1 MADQMIFKRFE
12 IKYMIDEAVFEKLM
26 EVMDGYMIADEHGR
40 STVCSL
46 YYDTPKHLLIRR
58 SLEHP
63 VYKEKLRLRSYGV
76 AKPSDTVFV
85 ELKKKFC
92 SVVYKR
98 RIAMTHD
105 KALSYLAGNGQIA
118 ESQIAESQITDSQI
132 ASEINYALKIYEN
145 LAPAV
150 LLSYEREAFY
160 ARNNHEFRVT
170 FDRNILWR
178 DYDLSLDKGIF
189 GTPILEDQKV
199 LMEVKTDG
207 AIPGWMVD
215 FLTANK
221 LYKTSFSKYGTAYR
235 AICDRVNNRSTK
247 PAYGCDESA
256 AVAGSDVYGDEPIAV
271 AGSEVYSDGRIAVA
285 GSEVYSDEPI
295 AVADSEVY
303 SDGRVDIAGN

>member
-63 VYKEKLRLRSYGV
+63 VYKEKLRLRSYGL

-105 KALSYLAGNGQIA
+105 KAISYLAGNGQIA
-118 ESQIAESQITDSQI
+118 DSQI
-132 ASEINYALKIYEN
+132 ANEINYALKIYEN

-235 AICDRVNNRSTK
+235 AICDRVNNRSAK
-247 PAYGCDESA
+247 PAYGCDELYGDESA
-256 AVAGSDVYGDEPIAV
+256 AVEGSDVYGDEPIAV
-271 AGSEVYSDGRIAVA
+271 EGSDVYSDGRIAVA
-285 GSEVYSDEPI
+285 G
-295 AVADSEVY
+295 
-303 SDGRVDIAGN
+303 N

>member
-63 VYKEKLRLRSYGV
+63 IYKEKLRLRSYGV

-98 RIAMTHD
+98 RIAMTYD

-118 ESQIAESQITDSQI
+118 GSQVADSKIAGSKIAGSQVAESQIAGSQITDSQI

-178 DYDLSLDKGIF
+178 DYDLSLDKGIY
-189 GTPILEDQKV
+189 GTPILADQKV

-207 AIPGWMVD
+207 AIPRWMAD

-235 AICDRVNNRSTK
+235 AIYDRANNKSTK
-247 PAYGCDESA
+247 PVHDCDWL
-256 AVAGSDVYGDEPIAV
+256 YGDEIA
-271 AGSEVYSDGRIAVA
+271 AV
-285 GSEVYSDEPI
+285 V
-295 AVADSEVY
+295 
-303 SDGRVDIAGN
+303 GN

>member
-12 IKYMIDEAVFEKLM
+12 IKYMIDETVFEKLM

-98 RIAMTHD
+98 RIAMTYD
-105 KALSYLAGNGQIA
+105 KALSYLAGNGQIDESQIDESQIT

-178 DYDLSLDKGIF
+178 DYDLSLDKGIY

-235 AICDRVNNRSTK
+235 AICDRVNNKSTK
-247 PAYGCDESA
+247 PAYGCDKLYGDESV
-256 AVAGSDVYGDEPIAV
+256 AVPGSDVYGDELIAV
-271 AGSEVYSDGRIAVA
+271 AG
-285 GSEVYSDEPI
+285 
-295 AVADSEVY
+295 
-303 SDGRVDIAGN
+303 N

>member
-26 EVMDGYMIADEHGR
+26 QVMDGYMIADEHGR

-98 RIAMTHD
+98 RIAMTYD
-105 KALSYLAGNGQIA
+105 RALSYLAGNGQIA
-118 ESQIAESQITDSQI
+118 DSKIAESQIAGSQIAESQITDLQITDLQI
-132 ASEINYALKIYEN
+132 ASEINYALINYALKIYEN

-178 DYDLSLDKGIF
+178 DYDLSLDKGIY
-189 GTPILEDQKV
+189 GTPILADQKV

-207 AIPGWMVD
+207 AIPGWMAD

-235 AICDRVNNRSTK
+235 AIYDRTNNKSTK
-247 PAYGCDESA
+247 PVHDCDWL
-256 AVAGSDVYGDEPIAV
+256 YGDEIA
-271 AGSEVYSDGRIAVA
+271 AV
-285 GSEVYSDEPI
+285 V
-295 AVADSEVY
+295 
-303 SDGRVDIAGN
+303 GN

>member
-12 IKYMIDEAVFEKLM
+12 IKYMIDETVFEKLM

-98 RIAMTHD
+98 RIAMTYD
-105 KALSYLAGNGQIA
+105 KALSYLAGNGQID
-118 ESQIAESQITDSQI
+118 ESQIDESQITDSQTVDSQIADSQI

-178 DYDLSLDKGIF
+178 DYDLSLAKGIY
-189 GTPILEDQKV
+189 GTPILADQKV

-235 AICDRVNNRSTK
+235 AICDRVNNRSAK
-247 PAYGCDESA
+247 PAYGCDEL
-256 AVAGSDVYGDEPIAV
+256 YGDESAAV

-285 GSEVYSDEPI
+285 G
-295 AVADSEVY
+295 
-303 SDGRVDIAGN
+303 N

>member
-63 VYKEKLRLRSYGV
+63 VYKEKLRLRSYGL

-105 KALSYLAGNGQIA
+105 KAISYLAGNGQIA
-118 ESQIAESQITDSQI
+118 DSQI
-132 ASEINYALKIYEN
+132 ANEINYALKIYEN

-189 GTPILEDQKV
+189 GIPILEDQKV

-207 AIPGWMVD
+207 VIPGWMVD

-235 AICDRVNNRSTK
+235 AICDRVNNRSAK
-247 PAYGCDESA
+247 PAYGCDELYGDESA
-256 AVAGSDVYGDEPIAV
+256 AVEGSDVYGDEPIAV
-271 AGSEVYSDGRIAVA
+271 AGSDVYSDGRIAVA
-285 GSEVYSDEPI
+285 G
-295 AVADSEVY
+295 
-303 SDGRVDIAGN
+303 N

>member
-63 VYKEKLRLRSYGV
+63 VYKEKLRLRSYGL

-105 KALSYLAGNGQIA
+105 KAISYLAGNGQIA
-118 ESQIAESQITDSQI
+118 DSQI
-132 ASEINYALKIYEN
+132 ANEINYALKIYEN

-189 GTPILEDQKV
+189 GTPILEEQKV

-235 AICDRVNNRSTK
+235 AIYDRVNNRSAK
-247 PAYGCDESA
+247 PAYGCDELYGDESV
-256 AVAGSDVYGDEPIAV
+256 AVEGSDVYGDEPIAV

-285 GSEVYSDEPI
+285 G
-295 AVADSEVY
+295 
-303 SDGRVDIAGN
+303 N

>member
-63 VYKEKLRLRSYGV
+63 IYKEKLRLRSYGV

-98 RIAMTHD
+98 RIAMTYD
-105 KALSYLAGNGQIA
+105 KVLSYLAGNGQIA
-118 ESQIAESQITDSQI
+118 ESQITDSQIADSQI
-132 ASEINYALKIYEN
+132 ASEINYALKMYEN

-178 DYDLSLDKGIF
+178 DYDLSLDKGIY

-215 FLTANK
+215 FLTQNK

-235 AICDRVNNRSTK
+235 AIYDRANNKSTK
-247 PAYGCDESA
+247 LAYGCDEL
-256 AVAGSDVYGDEPIAV
+256 YGDEPIAV
-271 AGSEVYSDGRIAVA
+271 AGSEVYGDEPISVA
-285 GSEVYSDEPI
+285 GSD
-295 AVADSEVY
+295 VY
-303 SDGRVDIAGN
+303 SDGRVAMAGN

>member
-12 IKYMIDEAVFEKLM
+12 IKYMIDEAIFEKLM
-26 EVMDGYMIADEHGR
+26 QVMDGYMIADEHGR

-63 VYKEKLRLRSYGV
+63 IYKEKLRLRSYGV
-76 AKPSDTVFV
+76 AKSSDTVFV

-98 RIAMTHD
+98 RIAMTYD

-118 ESQIAESQITDSQI
+118 DSQVADSKIAGSKIAGSKIAGSQVAESQIAGSQITDSQI

-178 DYDLSLDKGIF
+178 DYDLSLDKGIY
-189 GTPILEDQKV
+189 GTPILADQKV

-215 FLTANK
+215 FLTQNK

-235 AICDRVNNRSTK
+235 AIYDRANQKSTK
-247 PAYGCDESA
+247 PAYGCDWLYGDEIA
-256 AVAGSDVYGDEPIAV
+256 AVAG
-271 AGSEVYSDGRIAVA
+271 
-285 GSEVYSDEPI
+285 
-295 AVADSEVY
+295 
-303 SDGRVDIAGN
+303 N

>member
-63 VYKEKLRLRSYGV
+63 IYKEKLRLRSYGV

-98 RIAMTHD
+98 RIAMTHE
-105 KALSYLAGNGQIA
+105 KALLYLAGKGQIA
-118 ESQIAESQITDSQI
+118 GSKIAGSQVADSQVAGSQVADSQI
-132 ASEINYALKIYEN
+132 ANEINYALKIYEN

-150 LLSYEREAFY
+150 LLSYEREAFC

-178 DYDLSLDKGIF
+178 DYDLSLDKGIY
-189 GTPILEDQKV
+189 GTPILADQKV

-207 AIPGWMVD
+207 AIPRWMAD

-235 AICDRVNNRSTK
+235 AIYDRANNKSTK
-247 PAYGCDESA
+247 PVHDCDWL
-256 AVAGSDVYGDEPIAV
+256 YGDEIA
-271 AGSEVYSDGRIAVA
+271 AV
-285 GSEVYSDEPI
+285 V
-295 AVADSEVY
+295 
-303 SDGRVDIAGN
+303 GN

>member
-12 IKYMIDEAVFEKLM
+12 IKYMIDETVFEKLM

-118 ESQIAESQITDSQI
+118 DSQI
-132 ASEINYALKIYEN
+132 ANEINYALKIYEN

-178 DYDLSLDKGIF
+178 DYDLSLDKGIY
-189 GTPILEDQKV
+189 GTPILENQKV

-215 FLTANK
+215 FLTENK

-235 AICDRVNNRSTK
+235 AICDRVNNKSTK
-247 PAYGCDESA
+247 PAYGCDELYGDEPA
-256 AVAGSDVYGDEPIAV
+256 AVAGSDVYGDEPISV
-271 AGSEVYSDGRIAVA
+271 AGSD
-285 GSEVYSDEPI
+285 
-295 AVADSEVY
+295 VY
-303 SDGRVDIAGN
+303 SDGRVAMAGN

>member
-12 IKYMIDEAVFEKLM
+12 IKYMIDETVVEKLM
-26 EVMDGYMIADEHGR
+26 EVMDGSMIADEHGR

-98 RIAMTHD
+98 RIAMTYD
-105 KALSYLAGNGQIA
+105 KALSYLAGNGQIDESQIA
-118 ESQIAESQITDSQI
+118 ESQITESQIAESQIAESQITESQIAESQITDSQI

-160 ARNNHEFRVT
+160 AKNNHEFRVT

-235 AICDRVNNRSTK
+235 AICDRVNNKSTK
-247 PAYGCDESA
+247 SAYGCDWIYGDEIA
-256 AVAGSDVYGDEPIAV
+256 AVAG
-271 AGSEVYSDGRIAVA
+271 
-285 GSEVYSDEPI
+285 
-295 AVADSEVY
+295 
-303 SDGRVDIAGN
+303 N

>member
-26 EVMDGYMIADEHGR
+26 QVMDGYMIADEHGR

-63 VYKEKLRLRSYGV
+63 IYKEKLRLRSYGV
-76 AKPSDTVFV
+76 AEPSDTVFV

-98 RIAMTHD
+98 RIAMTYD

-118 ESQIAESQITDSQI
+118 GSQVADSKIAGSKIAGSQVAESQIAGSQITDSQI

-178 DYDLSLDKGIF
+178 DYDLSLDKGIY
-189 GTPILEDQKV
+189 GTPILADQKV

-207 AIPGWMVD
+207 AIPGWMAD

-235 AICDRVNNRSTK
+235 AIYDRTNNKSTK
-247 PAYGCDESA
+247 PVHDCDWL
-256 AVAGSDVYGDEPIAV
+256 YGDEIA
-271 AGSEVYSDGRIAVA
+271 AV
-285 GSEVYSDEPI
+285 V
-295 AVADSEVY
+295 
-303 SDGRVDIAGN
+303 GN

>member
-98 RIAMTHD
+98 RIAMTYD
-105 KALSYLAGNGQIA
+105 RALSYLAGDGQIADSQIDDSQMA
-118 ESQIAESQITDSQI
+118 ESQIAESQIADSQIAESQI

-178 DYDLSLDKGIF
+178 DYDLSLDKGIY

-235 AICDRVNNRSTK
+235 AIYDRANQKNTK
-247 PAYGCDESA
+247 PVHDCDWIYGDEIA
-256 AVAGSDVYGDEPIAV
+256 AVAG
-271 AGSEVYSDGRIAVA
+271 
-285 GSEVYSDEPI
+285 
-295 AVADSEVY
+295 
-303 SDGRVDIAGN
+303 N

>member
-12 IKYMIDEAVFEKLM
+12 IKYMIDETVFEKLM

-63 VYKEKLRLRSYGV
+63 VYKEKLRLRSYGL

-98 RIAMTHD
+98 RIAMTYD
-105 KALSYLAGNGQIA
+105 KALSYLAGNGQIDESQIT

-178 DYDLSLDKGIF
+178 DYDLSLDKGIY

-235 AICDRVNNRSTK
+235 AICDRANQKNTK
-247 PAYGCDESA
+247 PVHDCDWIYGDEIA
-256 AVAGSDVYGDEPIAV
+256 AVAG
-271 AGSEVYSDGRIAVA
+271 
-285 GSEVYSDEPI
+285 
-295 AVADSEVY
+295 
-303 SDGRVDIAGN
+303 N

>member
-63 VYKEKLRLRSYGV
+63 IYKEKLRLRSYGV
-76 AKPSDTVFV
+76 AESSDTVFV

-98 RIAMTHD
+98 RIAMKYD

-118 ESQIAESQITDSQI
+118 GSQVADSKIAGSQIAESQITDSQI

-178 DYDLSLDKGIF
+178 DYDLSLDKGIY
-189 GTPILEDQKV
+189 GTPILADPKV

-207 AIPGWMVD
+207 AIPGWMAD

-235 AICDRVNNRSTK
+235 AIYDRANNKSTK
-247 PAYGCDESA
+247 PVHDCDWL
-256 AVAGSDVYGDEPIAV
+256 YGDEIA
-271 AGSEVYSDGRIAVA
+271 AV
-285 GSEVYSDEPI
+285 V
-295 AVADSEVY
+295 
-303 SDGRVDIAGN
+303 GN

>member
-63 VYKEKLRLRSYGV
+63 IYKEKLRLRSYGV
-76 AKPSDTVFV
+76 AEPSDTVFV

-98 RIAMTHD
+98 RIAMKYD
-105 KALSYLAGNGQIA
+105 KALSYLAGNGQVADSKIA
-118 ESQIAESQITDSQI
+118 GSKIADSKIVGSQIAESQITDSQI

-178 DYDLSLDKGIF
+178 DYDLSLDKGIY
-189 GTPILEDQKV
+189 GTPILADPKV

-215 FLTANK
+215 FLTQNK

-235 AICDRVNNRSTK
+235 AIYDRANQKSNKPVHDCDWL
-247 PAYGCDESA
+247 
-256 AVAGSDVYGDEPIAV
+256 YGDEPVAV
-271 AGSEVYSDGRIAVA
+271 V
-285 GSEVYSDEPI
+285 
-295 AVADSEVY
+295 
-303 SDGRVDIAGN
+303 GN

>member
-118 ESQIAESQITDSQI
+118 ESQMADSQIADSQIADSQTVDSQITDSQI

-178 DYDLSLDKGIF
+178 DYDLSLDKGIY

-199 LMEVKTDG
+199 LMEIKTDG

-235 AICDRVNNRSTK
+235 AIYDRANQKSTK
-247 PAYGCDESA
+247 PVHDCDWI
-256 AVAGSDVYGDEPIAV
+256 YGDEPVAV
-271 AGSEVYSDGRIAVA
+271 AG
-285 GSEVYSDEPI
+285 
-295 AVADSEVY
+295 
-303 SDGRVDIAGN
+303 N

>member
-26 EVMDGYMIADEHGR
+26 QVMDGYMIADEHGR

-63 VYKEKLRLRSYGV
+63 IYKEKLRLRSYGV
-76 AKPSDTVFV
+76 AESSDTVFV

-98 RIAMTHD
+98 RIAMTYD

-118 ESQIAESQITDSQI
+118 GSQVADSQVADSQI
-132 ASEINYALKIYEN
+132 ANEINYALKIYEN

-178 DYDLSLDKGIF
+178 DYDLSLDKGIY
-189 GTPILEDQKV
+189 GTPILADQKV

-207 AIPGWMVD
+207 AIPGWMAD

-235 AICDRVNNRSTK
+235 AIYDRANNKSTK
-247 PAYGCDESA
+247 PVHDCDWL
-256 AVAGSDVYGDEPIAV
+256 YGDEIVAV
-271 AGSEVYSDGRIAVA
+271 V
-285 GSEVYSDEPI
+285 
-295 AVADSEVY
+295 
-303 SDGRVDIAGN
+303 GN

>member
-12 IKYMIDEAVFEKLM
+12 IKYMIDETVFEKLM

-63 VYKEKLRLRSYGV
+63 IYKEKLRIRSYGV
-76 AKPSDTVFV
+76 AEPSDTVFV

-98 RIAMTHD
+98 RIAMTYD

-118 ESQIAESQITDSQI
+118 GSQVADSKIAGSKIAGSQVADSQVADSQGADSQI
-132 ASEINYALKIYEN
+132 ANEINYALKIYEN

-178 DYDLSLDKGIF
+178 DYDLSLDKGIY

-215 FLTANK
+215 FLTQNK

-235 AICDRVNNRSTK
+235 AIYDRANQKSTK
-247 PAYGCDESA
+247 PAYGCDWL
-256 AVAGSDVYGDEPIAV
+256 YGDEPVAV
-271 AGSEVYSDGRIAVA
+271 V
-285 GSEVYSDEPI
+285 
-295 AVADSEVY
+295 
-303 SDGRVDIAGN
+303 GN

>member
-1 MADQMIFKRFE
+1 MNGNQEVFRRIEK
-12 IKYMIDEAVFEKLM
+12 KYIVDEPTYEKLIKKL
-26 EVMDGYMIADEHGR
+26 EGHFVKDRYYR
-40 STVCSL
+40 STICNI
-46 YYDTPKHLLIRR
+46 YYDTPSHQLVRNSIEK
-58 SLEHP
+58 P
-63 VYKEKLRLRSYGV
+63 VYKEKLRVRSYGV
-76 AKPSDTVFV
+76 PDDEDTVFV

-98 RIAMTHD
+98 RIAMTYD

-118 ESQIAESQITDSQI
+118 ESQITDSQIADSQI
-132 ASEINYALKIYEN
+132 ASEINYALKMYEN

-178 DYDLSLDKGIF
+178 DYDLSLDKGIY
-189 GTPILEDQKV
+189 GTPILENQKV

-235 AICDRVNNRSTK
+235 AIYDRANQKSTK
-247 PAYGCDESA
+247 PAYGCDWL
-256 AVAGSDVYGDEPIAV
+256 YGDEPVAV
-271 AGSEVYSDGRIAVA
+271 AG
-285 GSEVYSDEPI
+285 
-295 AVADSEVY
+295 
-303 SDGRVDIAGN
+303 N

>member
-12 IKYMIDEAVFEKLM
+12 IKYMIDEAVFEELM

-105 KALSYLAGNGQIA
+105 KALSYLAGKEQIA
-118 ESQIAESQITDSQI
+118 DSQI
-132 ASEINYALKIYEN
+132 ANEINYALKIYEN

-189 GTPILEDQKV
+189 GTPILEDQNV

-235 AICDRVNNRSTK
+235 TICDRVNNRSDK
-247 PAYGCDESA
+247 PAYGCDELYGDESA
-256 AVAGSDVYGDEPIAV
+256 AVAGSEVYGDEPIAV
-271 AGSEVYSDGRIAVA
+271 AG
-285 GSEVYSDEPI
+285 
-295 AVADSEVY
+295 
-303 SDGRVDIAGN
+303 N

>member
-63 VYKEKLRLRSYGV
+63 VYKEKLRLRSYGL

-105 KALSYLAGNGQIA
+105 KAISYLAGNGQIA
-118 ESQIAESQITDSQI
+118 DSQI
-132 ASEINYALKIYEN
+132 ANEINYALKIYEN

-235 AICDRVNNRSTK
+235 AICDRVNNRSAK
-247 PAYGCDESA
+247 PAYGCDELYGDESA
-256 AVAGSDVYGDEPIAV
+256 AVEGSDVYGDEPIAV
-271 AGSEVYSDGRIAVA
+271 AGSDVYSDGRIAVA
-285 GSEVYSDEPI
+285 G
-295 AVADSEVY
+295 
-303 SDGRVDIAGN
+303 N

>member
-46 YYDTPKHLLIRR
+46 YYDTPKYLLIRR

-76 AKPSDTVFV
+76 ARPSDTVFE

-105 KALSYLAGNGQIA
+105 KAISYLAGKEQIA
-118 ESQIAESQITDSQI
+118 DSQI
-132 ASEINYALKIYEN
+132 ANEINYALKIYEN

-178 DYDLSLDKGIF
+178 DYDLSLDKGIY
-189 GTPILEDQKV
+189 GTPILENQKV

-235 AICDRVNNRSTK
+235 AICDSVNNRSAK
-247 PAYGCDESA
+247 PAYGCDELYGDESA
-256 AVAGSDVYGDEPIAV
+256 AVEGSDVYGDEPIAV
-271 AGSEVYSDGRIAVA
+271 AGSDVYSDGRIAVA
-285 GSEVYSDEPI
+285 G
-295 AVADSEVY
+295 
-303 SDGRVDIAGN
+303 N

>member
-98 RIAMTHD
+98 RIAMTYD

-118 ESQIAESQITDSQI
+118 DSQI
-132 ASEINYALKIYEN
+132 ANEINYALKIYEN

-178 DYDLSLDKGIF
+178 DYDLSLDKGIY

-235 AICDRVNNRSTK
+235 AIYDRVNNKSTK
-247 PAYGCDESA
+247 PAYDCDELYGDESA

-285 GSEVYSDEPI
+285 G
-295 AVADSEVY
+295 
-303 SDGRVDIAGN
+303 N

>member
-98 RIAMTHD
+98 RIAMTHA
-105 KALSYLAGNGQIA
+105 KALSYLAGDGQIA
-118 ESQIAESQITDSQI
+118 DSQIADSQIAESQITDSQI

-178 DYDLSLDKGIF
+178 DYDLSLDKGIY
-189 GTPILEDQKV
+189 GIPILEDQKV

-207 AIPGWMVD
+207 AIPRWMVD

-235 AICDRVNNRSTK
+235 AIYDRANQKSTK
-247 PAYGCDESA
+247 PAYGCDWL
-256 AVAGSDVYGDEPIAV
+256 YGDEPV
-271 AGSEVYSDGRIAVA
+271 AL
-285 GSEVYSDEPI
+285 
-295 AVADSEVY
+295 
-303 SDGRVDIAGN
+303 AGN

>member
-26 EVMDGYMIADEHGR
+26 QVMDGYMIADEHGR

-63 VYKEKLRLRSYGV
+63 IYKEKLRLRSYGV
-76 AKPSDTVFV
+76 AESSDTVFV

-105 KALSYLAGNGQIA
+105 KALSYLAGNGQIVGSQVADSKIA
-118 ESQIAESQITDSQI
+118 ESQIAGSQIAESQITDLQITDLQI

-178 DYDLSLDKGIF
+178 DYDLSLDKGIY
-189 GTPILEDQKV
+189 GTPILADQKV

-235 AICDRVNNRSTK
+235 AIYDRANQKSTK
-247 PAYGCDESA
+247 PAYGCDWL
-256 AVAGSDVYGDEPIAV
+256 YGDEPVAV
-271 AGSEVYSDGRIAVA
+271 AR
-285 GSEVYSDEPI
+285 
-295 AVADSEVY
+295 
-303 SDGRVDIAGN
+303 N

>member
-26 EVMDGYMIADEHGR
+26 QVMDGYMIADEHGR

-63 VYKEKLRLRSYGV
+63 IYKEKLRLRSYGV

-98 RIAMTHD
+98 RIAMTYD

-118 ESQIAESQITDSQI
+118 GSQVADSKIAGSKIAGSQVAESQIAGSQITDSQI

-178 DYDLSLDKGIF
+178 DYDLSLDKGIY
-189 GTPILEDQKV
+189 GTPILADQKV

-207 AIPGWMVD
+207 AIPRWMAD

-235 AICDRVNNRSTK
+235 AIYDRANNKSTK
-247 PAYGCDESA
+247 PVHDCDWL
-256 AVAGSDVYGDEPIAV
+256 YGDEIA
-271 AGSEVYSDGRIAVA
+271 AV
-285 GSEVYSDEPI
+285 V
-295 AVADSEVY
+295 
-303 SDGRVDIAGN
+303 GN

>member
-26 EVMDGYMIADEHGR
+26 QVMDGYMIADEHGR

-98 RIAMTHD
+98 RIAMTYD
-105 KALSYLAGNGQIA
+105 RALSYLAGNGQIA
-118 ESQIAESQITDSQI
+118 DSKIAESQIAGSQIAESQITDLQITDLQI

-178 DYDLSLDKGIF
+178 DYDLSLDKGIY
-189 GTPILEDQKV
+189 GTPILADQKV

-215 FLTANK
+215 FLTQNK

-235 AICDRVNNRSTK
+235 AIYDRANQKSTK
-247 PAYGCDESA
+247 PVYGCDWLYGDEIA
-256 AVAGSDVYGDEPIAV
+256 AVAG
-271 AGSEVYSDGRIAVA
+271 
-285 GSEVYSDEPI
+285 
-295 AVADSEVY
+295 
-303 SDGRVDIAGN
+303 N

>member
-98 RIAMTHD
+98 RIAMTND
-105 KALSYLAGNGQIA
+105 KAISYLAGKEQIA
-118 ESQIAESQITDSQI
+118 DSQI
-132 ASEINYALKIYEN
+132 ANEINYALKIYEN

-178 DYDLSLDKGIF
+178 DYDLSLDKDIF

-235 AICDRVNNRSTK
+235 AICDRVNNKSTK
-247 PAYGCDESA
+247 PAYGCDELYGDESV
-256 AVAGSDVYGDEPIAV
+256 AVEGSDVYGDEPIAV
-271 AGSEVYSDGRIAVA
+271 AGSDVYSDGRIAVA
-285 GSEVYSDEPI
+285 G
-295 AVADSEVY
+295 
-303 SDGRVDIAGN
+303 N

>member
-105 KALSYLAGNGQIA
+105 KALLYLAGNG
-118 ESQIAESQITDSQI
+118 QIAESQITDSQI

-178 DYDLSLDKGIF
+178 DYDLSLDKGIY

-235 AICDRVNNRSTK
+235 AIYDRANNKSTK
-247 PAYGCDESA
+247 PAYGCDEL
-256 AVAGSDVYGDEPIAV
+256 YGDEPAAV
-271 AGSEVYSDGRIAVA
+271 AGSEVYSDGRIAVV
-285 GSEVYSDEPI
+285 GSD
-295 AVADSEVY
+295 VY
-303 SDGRVDIAGN
+303 SDGRVAMAGN